1 MSWAHMDWFLKKNIF
16 NPFYPPPPPEIYGG
30 AYKMCSEI
38 SKINIKYL

>member
-1 MSWAHMDWFLKKNIF
+1 MAYLVDPIQTN
-16 NPFYPPPPPEIYGG
+16 PPPPPELYGG